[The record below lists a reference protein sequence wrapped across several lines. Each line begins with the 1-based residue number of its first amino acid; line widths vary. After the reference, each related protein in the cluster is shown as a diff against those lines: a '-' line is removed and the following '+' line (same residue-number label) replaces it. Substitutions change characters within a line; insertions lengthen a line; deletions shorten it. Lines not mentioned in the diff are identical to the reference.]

1 MSYKRPNRT
10 PTAELADYA
19 RVKMEMRR
27 IQAGIDAQLQAAGL
41 NPELVETL
49 FAAMN
54 SPGAEGASPAEVA
67 RGLGAPPA
75 TVTSRLKRLEATG
88 WVERRPASADR
99 RMLLIRITDQ
109 GAEAADQA
117 WDIYEEALASFSAES
132 IARRRLD

>member
-10 PTAELADYA
+10 PTAGLADYA

-27 IQAGIDAQLQAAGL
+27 IQSGIDARLQAAGL
-41 NPELVETL
+41 IPELVETL
-49 FAAMN
+49 FAVVN

-75 TVTSRLKRLEATG
+75 TLTSRLKRLEAAG

-99 RMLLIRITDQ
+99 RMLLIRLTDQ

-117 WDIYEEALASFSAES
+117 WDIYEEALVGFSADLL
-132 IARRRLD
+132 ATRRLD